1 MRKLKL
7 QVQMSL
13 DGYIAGP
20 NGEMDFMTWDWD
32 DELKNYTIALTDS
45 TDTILLGRKMAGGF
59 IEHWT
64 NVTRDPDNPE
74 YDFAR
79 KMVDYPKV
87 VFSKTL
93 NQSEWENTVV
103 SNGDLADEVNQLKN
117 QEGKDI
123 IVYGGVGFDG
133 SLVKAG
139 LIDEL
144 HLFVNPA
151 AIGKGLSIFEG
162 IEGNRNYKLVKAIP
176 FKCGIAVMH
185 YEPK

>member
-7 QVQMSL
+7 QVQMSI

-20 NGEMDFMTWDWD
+20 NGEMDFMTWEWD
-32 DELKNYTIALTDS
+32 DELKNYATELTDS
-45 TDTILLGRKMAGGF
+45 SDTILLGRKMAGGF
-59 IEHWT
+59 IGHWT
-64 NVTRDPDNPE
+64 NATTNRDSPE
-74 YDFAR
+74 YEFAR

-93 NQSEWENTVV
+93 TESEWDNTVV
-103 SNGDLADEVNQLKN
+103 ANGDLTHEVNQLKK
-117 QEGKDI
+117 QEGKDL
-123 IVYGGVGFDG
+123 IVYGGAGFDA

-151 AIGKGLSIFEG
+151 AIGKGLSIFEN
-162 IEGNRNYKLVKAIP
+162 IETNRNYKLVKAIP
-176 FKCGIAVMH
+176 YECGIVVMH

>member
-20 NGEMDFMTWDWD
+20 NGEMDFMTWEWD
-32 DELKNYTIALTDS
+32 DELKNYVTELTDS
-45 TDTILLGRKMAGGF
+45 SDTILLGRKMAGGF
-59 IEHWT
+59 INHWT
-64 NVTRDPDNPE
+64 NATTNPDSPE
-74 YDFAR
+74 YEFAR

-93 NQSEWENTVV
+93 TESEWNNTVV
-103 SNGDLADEVNQLKN
+103 ANGDLADEVNQLKN
-117 QEGKDI
+117 REGKDL
-123 IVYGGVGFDG
+123 IVYGGAGFDV

-162 IEGNRNYKLVKAIP
+162 LEANRNYKLAKAIP
-176 FKCGIAVMH
+176 FECGIVVMH